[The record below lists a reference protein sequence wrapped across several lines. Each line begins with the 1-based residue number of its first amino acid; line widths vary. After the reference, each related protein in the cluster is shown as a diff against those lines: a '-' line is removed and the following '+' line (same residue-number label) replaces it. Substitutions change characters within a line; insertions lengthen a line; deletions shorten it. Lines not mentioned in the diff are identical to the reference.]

1 MRQINPTGFAYK
13 EAETRLSGR
22 EYAQALDRRKQKEID
37 SWAAESHTVME
48 LVGGEP
54 TGLIKEMLGTA
65 MFDQNANAL
74 AIYLQEMGNWDAIGG
89 EPKPRLRE
97 FVTPS
102 KFKSLVYREKK
113 QNKTKQTK

>member
-13 EAETRLSGR
+13 EAETRLTRR

-65 MFDQNANAL
+65 MFDQNAIAL
-74 AIYLQEMGNWDAIGG
+74 TIYLQEMSKWDTFGDK
-89 EPKPRLRE
+89 PKPRLHE

-113 QNKTKQTK
+113 QNNKQQTK